1 MKTPRQGLVRPPAA
15 TEGVRRRKGPVRPAD
30 YPPPFSPAD
39 AVAEPTDPEDERI
52 DVGVLI
58 VGAGPAGL
66 ACAIRLGQLLA
77 EAPEVAER
85 LGDVPVAVVEKGKQP
100 GSHLLSGAVV
110 NPRAF
115 RRLFRE
121 RKAVDELPFLGPVDE
136 ESVLFL
142 TRRQALRIPTP
153 PTMTNHGNYVA
164 SLSQLGRWLADEAE
178 AGGATI
184 LPETAAE
191 KLLVADG
198 RVRGVRTGD
207 KGRGR
212 DGQPLGNFEPGS
224 DLVARVTVL
233 AEGTQG
239 HLTGVALQRFG
250 LAGQQPQVWALGVKE
265 VWRVARPLT
274 RVIHTMGWPLR
285 PSARYREF
293 GGSFIY
299 PMGEDM
305 VTIGMVVGLDY
316 RDAELS
322 VHDLLQELKTHPRI
336 RRILDGGERIAWGAK
351 TIPEGGF
358 LALPKRLHAAGLLIC
373 GDGAGMVNVPA
384 LKGIHYAMESGRLAA
399 EAAFAAVRPG
409 QTPWT
414 PGALASYDEA
424 VKESFIWSDLREVR
438 NMRQAFGR
446 GFWLGGA
453 LAGMMTV
460 TKGRLPP
467 GDTRTERDVDQPLV
481 RTDRAKRYPAPDG
494 KLTFDKLSSVFASG
508 NRTRDDQPNHIR
520 LQRRVP
526 LRLAEMWVRMCPA
539 QVYEL
544 GEGEGDG
551 TVHVEI
557 TPSNCV
563 QCGAIT
569 AKGGRLTPP
578 EGGSGPEYTLT

>member
-1 MKTPRQGLVRPPAA
+1 MAA
-15 TEGVRRRKGPVRPAD
+15 RPAEF
-30 YPPPFSPAD
+30 PPPFRA
-39 AVAEPTDPEDERI
+39 AEVIAAPSDPVDERI
-52 DVGVLI
+52 EVGVLV

-66 ACAIRLGQLLA
+66 ACAIRLGQLL
-77 EAPEVAER
+77 EESPRVAER
-85 LGDVPVAVVEKGKQP
+85 LGDVPVAVLEKGKAP

-110 NPRAF
+110 NPRAL
-115 RRLFRE
+115 RRLFGGRVTVE
-121 RKAVDELPFLGPVDE
+121 EMPFYGPVHE

-142 TRRQALRIPTP
+142 TPSAAIRIPTP
-153 PTMTNHGNYVA
+153 PTMRNDGNYVA
-164 SLSQLGRWLADEAE
+164 SLSQLGRWLGERAE
-178 AGGATI
+178 EVGATI
-184 LPETAAE
+184 LPETAATR
-191 KLLVADG
+191 LLVSDG

-212 DGQPLGNFEPGS
+212 EGRELGNFEPGT
-224 DLVARVTVL
+224 DVLARVTVL

-239 HLTGVALQRFG
+239 HLTGAALEHFG
-250 LAGQQPQVWALGVKE
+250 LSGPNPQVWALGVKE
-265 VWRVARPLT
+265 VWRVGRPLR

-285 PSARYREF
+285 SAARYREF

-299 PMGEDM
+299 PMGDDM
-305 VTIGMVVGLDY
+305 VTLGMVVGLDY

-322 VHDLLQELKTHPRI
+322 VHDLLQELKTHRRV
-336 RRILDGGERIAWGAK
+336 RRILEGGERLAWGAK

-358 LALPKRLHAAGLLIC
+358 VALPQRLHAPGLLLC

-384 LKGIHYAMESGRLAA
+384 LKGIHYAIESGRLAA
-399 EAAFAAVRPG
+399 EAAFAAVQPG
-409 QTPWT
+409 RTPWA

-424 VKESFIWSDLREVR
+424 LRESFIWNDLRQVR

-453 LAGMMTV
+453 LAGAATMTR
-460 TKGRLPP
+460 GAFPR
-467 GDTRTERDVDQPLV
+467 GDRATERDAEQPV
-481 RTDRAKRYPAPDG
+481 ARTGRAKRYPAPDG
-494 KLTFDKLSSVFASG
+494 KLVFDKLSSVYASG
-508 NRTRDDQPNHIR
+508 NKTRDDQPNHIR
-520 LQRRVP
+520 IQRRVP
-526 LRLAEMWVRMCPA
+526 IELAEMWVRMCPA

-544 GEGEGDG
+544 GQGEGDG
-551 TVHVEI
+551 TVNVEV